1 MHHYVKN
8 VSQTQGLDIASKL
21 QQMLDKKLISEE
33 ELVAI
38 QLEFEDEHLE
48 DWKIHLNQSSSVS
61 MTH

>member
-8 VSQTQGLDIASKL
+8 VSQNQGLEFASKL

-48 DWKIHLNQSSSVS
+48 DWKIHLNQSNTTST
-61 MTH
+61 TH

>member
-8 VSQTQGLDIASKL
+8 VSQNQGLAFAHKL

-48 DWKIHLNQSSSVS
+48 DWKIHLNQSIATST
-61 MTH
+61 TH